1 MTHVPVAV
9 AAPRR
14 RFSISASWRQP
25 LAVIGIVIAVAW
37 ILIAIFA
44 PLIAPHDPLDQN
56 APPAQSP
63 SWSYIYGTDELGRDV
78 FSRVIYGSRV
88 SLPIALILVFL
99 AMVIGTT
106 IGAVAGYFRGPV
118 DGVLMR
124 LTDLV
129 L

>member
-1 MTHVPVAV
+1 VTHVPVAV

-14 RFSISASWRQP
+14 RFSVSASWRQP
-25 LAVIGIVIAVAW
+25 LAIIGIVIAVAW

-44 PLIAPHDPLDQN
+44 PLIAPHDPLAQT
-56 APPAQSP
+56 APPAQGP
-63 SWSYIYGTDELGRDV
+63 SGSYLFGTDALGRDV

-106 IGAVAGYFRGPV
+106 IGAVAGYFRGPST
-118 DGVLMR
+118 GS
-124 LTDLV
+124 
-129 L
+129 